1 MPVDDQCSSAAD
13 RQRRWLYRALIV
25 VGGTV
30 AGISAACLLGTAHAA
45 SPTESDTTDRT
56 PSRAQ
61 RQASPQQEARADSGP
76 LAGLVRSL
84 TGATE
89 RHDGAE
95 AAGTTSEAEHTRHSE
110 ETGSPSA
117 DSRRSTTSSAE
128 SSGKRDSGV
137 TTVLDPVTD
146 SVTSGVE
153 TVRRGA
159 EPVLDPVRRAA
170 DTVVSGTTGQDSLTG
185 AVGGE
190 LERVRDSLVTTDS
203 HEAQRSSESTVTHPA
218 PSRPRRTPDVHT
230 EPRTER
236 TPEAEADSTRS
247 RTLTNRSPSLATPG
261 AEHLLPERAV
271 RKEPVN
277 SRQHSL
283 DLPPFSGGGCAC
295 GTDTTNPSGGSA
307 SGIGLTGWVPAT
319 PAVTAKPL
327 SATGSGT
334 TPPVDTEGPQP
345 GTTPD

>member
-1 MPVDDQCSSAAD
+1 MSVDDQCSSAAD

-30 AGISAACLLGTAHAA
+30 AGISAACLLGTAHASSLA
-45 SPTESDTTDRT
+45 ESDTADRT

-61 RQASPQQEARADSGP
+61 RQASPQQEGRADSGP

-95 AAGTTSEAEHTRHSE
+95 AAGTTSEEDARHSDA
-110 ETGSPSA
+110 TGSPSA
-117 DSRRSTTSSAE
+117 DGRQSATSSAE
-128 SSGKRDSGV
+128 SSGKGDSGV
-137 TTVLDPVTD
+137 STVLDPVTD

-170 DTVVSGTTGQDSLTG
+170 DTVVSGTSGQDSLTG

-190 LERVRDSLVTTDS
+190 LERVRDTLVTTDS
-203 HEAQRSSESTVTHPA
+203 HEVQRSSQNTVTHPA

-230 EPRTER
+230 EPTTER
-236 TPEAEADSTRS
+236 TPEADRDSTRS
-247 RTLTNRSPSLATPG
+247 RTLTSRSPSVATAG
-261 AEHLLPERAV
+261 AEHLLPEPAV
-271 RKEPVN
+271 RKEPAN
-277 SRQHSL
+277 RQRSL